1 MPFVLDASIALAW
14 CFDDEAD
21 HSTDA
26 VLDLLREDTA
36 FAPSLW
42 SLEVANVLLLAERR
56 RRITESQIA
65 HFLRLLDGL
74 PITLDLTLHPRQVLI
89 DAGRRHSLTAY
100 DACYLVTAQSFGLPL
115 ATRDADL
122 RAAAKRAGVALLP

>member
-21 HSTDA
+21 DASDA
-26 VLDLLREDTA
+26 VLDRLRDDSA

-56 RRITESQIA
+56 GRVTESQVA
-65 HFLRLLDGL
+65 RFLRLLEGL
-74 PITLDLTLHPRQVLI
+74 PITVDLSVHPWQVLV
-89 DAGRRHSLTAY
+89 DAGRRHGLTAY
-100 DACYLVTAQSFGLPL
+100 DACYLVTAQAFGLPL
-115 ATRDADL
+115 ASRDTDL
-122 RAAAKRAGVALLP
+122 RAAAERAGVSLLP